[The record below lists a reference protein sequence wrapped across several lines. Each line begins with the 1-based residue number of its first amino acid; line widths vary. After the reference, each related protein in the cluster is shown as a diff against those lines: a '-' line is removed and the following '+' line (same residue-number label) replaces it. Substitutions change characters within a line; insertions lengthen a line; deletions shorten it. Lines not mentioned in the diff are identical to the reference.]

1 MELVVHDQLQKY
13 FLETNLISHSQ
24 FEISPTYSTADLP
37 NILSWRWNQQ
47 LGSGVEL
54 VVILQSQMSL

>member
-13 FLETNLISHSQ
+13 LLENLISHRS
-24 FEISPTYSTADLP
+24 FEFSPTYSTADLP

-54 VVILQSQMSL
+54 